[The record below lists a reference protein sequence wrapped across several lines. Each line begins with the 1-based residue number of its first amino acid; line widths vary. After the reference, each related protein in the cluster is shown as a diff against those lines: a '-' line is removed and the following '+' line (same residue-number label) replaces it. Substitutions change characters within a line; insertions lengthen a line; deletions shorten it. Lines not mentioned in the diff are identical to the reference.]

1 MSWGVRME
9 FQGLMDEFREHAVV
23 WMMVFFVGILYWA
36 FRPRFRRRPARDGGD
51 EPGPD
56 GE

>member
-1 MSWGVRME
+1 
-9 FQGLMDEFREHAVV
+9 MDEFREHAVV